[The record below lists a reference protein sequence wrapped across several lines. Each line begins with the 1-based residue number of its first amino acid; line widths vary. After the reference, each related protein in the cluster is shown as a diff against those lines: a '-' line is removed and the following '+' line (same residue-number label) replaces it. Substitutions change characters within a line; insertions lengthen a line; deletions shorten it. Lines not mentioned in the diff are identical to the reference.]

1 LTATVQTLGTTLTK
15 LQETQQQM
23 LLQEK
28 MAGLGT
34 LTAGVAHQ
42 INNPTN
48 FVHVS
53 AQIQQIDIA
62 EFEQFVAELIEADG
76 ADGAPEVLAAFRQRF
91 AKLSK
96 NVSTMLSGTERI
108 IGIVKDLRSFTRQG
122 ESARK
127 FVRLSEC
134 LLSTVN
140 LVRTIWLEKVEFIT
154 EFTDDPELE
163 CWPALLNQVFMN
175 LLLNGCQAIEEKHAR
190 AALEDGQQ
198 DEEPSGQRGKL
209 WLRLHLNPARDA
221 LMIVFEDNGTG
232 IDAAIQA
239 RIMEPFFTTK
249 EVGSGSGLG
258 LSTAFGIVQKHG
270 GSLEF
275 TSTPGEGSCFT
286 VTLPLPGVLPS
297 K

>member
-1 LTATVQTLGTTLTK
+1 
-15 LQETQQQM
+15 LQETQQQ
-23 LLQEK
+23 LVLQEK

-53 AQIQQIDIA
+53 AQIQQTDIA
-62 EFEQFVAELIEADG
+62 EFEQFVAGLIETDG
-76 ADGAPEVLAAFRQRF
+76 ADSAAILQAFHQRF
-91 AKLSK
+91 AKLSE
-96 NVSTMLSGTERI
+96 NVSTMLNGTERI

-127 FVRLSEC
+127 TVRLSEC

-175 LLLNGCQAIEEKHAR
+175 LLLNGCQAIEEKHTR
-190 AALEDGQQ
+190 AALQDGQQDGEQ

-221 LMIVFEDNGTG
+221 LMIVFEDSGAG
-232 IDAAIQA
+232 IDPAIQA

-286 VTLPLPGVLPS
+286 VTLPLPGVLPP